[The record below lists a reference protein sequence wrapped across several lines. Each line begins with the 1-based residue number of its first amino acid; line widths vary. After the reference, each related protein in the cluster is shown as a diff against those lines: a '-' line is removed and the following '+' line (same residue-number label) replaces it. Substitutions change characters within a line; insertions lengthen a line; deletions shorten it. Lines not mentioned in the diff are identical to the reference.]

1 MKVVP
6 IFGAAVAFRTAGKFI
21 HNPRM
26 RYAFLSL
33 GVFFALVASKVFA
46 GVTEVHVGDKL
57 ERANLLKPGVH
68 RYVRYSVT
76 PDGHRNAIDIWSREI
91 SFETKDGRKLMRV
104 QQQWDETG
112 KPVVLVQDAWFE
124 ADTLRPLTQVKRLTR
139 DGTTTTSGYR
149 FFPDKIVG
157 MDELEGNA
165 KKGFVQTTAEP
176 TNNWETDME
185 YLQALP
191 LKEGYSASIN
201 FYDPGL
207 DPPARYVYSVSG
219 SDSIATAD
227 GGNIDCWLVMIDFK
241 DGEHVI
247 TNRYWFAKKSQVLIR
262 EEQKAADG
270 SVLVKTLL
278 NPEA

>member
-1 MKVVP
+1 MRHRLLWLG
-6 IFGAAVAFRTAGKFI
+6 IFFTFVLLT
-21 HNPRM
+21 
-26 RYAFLSL
+26 
-33 GVFFALVASKVFA
+33 SKVFSA
-46 GVTEVHVGDKL
+46 VTEVHVGDKL
-57 ERANLLKPGVH
+57 ERAYLLKPGVH
-68 RYVRYSVT
+68 RYLRYT
-76 PDGHRNAIDIWSREI
+76 ITADGHRNAIDIWSREI

-139 DGTTTTSGYR
+139 EGTTTTSGYR
-149 FFPDKIVG
+149 FLSDKIVG

-165 KKGFVQTTAEP
+165 KKGFVQATAEP

-207 DPPARYVYSVSG
+207 DPPGRYVYSVSG
-219 SDSIATAD
+219 SDAIATAD
-227 GGNIDCWLVMIDFK
+227 GGRLDCWLMTIDFK
-241 DGEHVI
+241 DGDKVI
-247 TNRYWFAKKSQVLIR
+247 TNRYWFAKKNQVLIR